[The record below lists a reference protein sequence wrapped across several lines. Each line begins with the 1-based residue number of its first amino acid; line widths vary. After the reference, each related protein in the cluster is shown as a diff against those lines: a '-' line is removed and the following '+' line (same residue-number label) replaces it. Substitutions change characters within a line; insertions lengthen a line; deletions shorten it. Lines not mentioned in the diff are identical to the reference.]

1 MTHGIIP
8 AALSGFGTGL
18 SLIVAIGAQN
28 AFVLRQGVRRQS
40 VLAVVAI
47 CALSDAALI
56 ALGVAGVGAFVTAWP
71 PALTL
76 VGLVGGAFLIGY
88 GVLAARRVLR
98 PVPGATLQAEDTAT
112 VTAAG
117 PDTTT
122 SGGTATTAALTTST
136 AASTATATATATAA
150 SPGTAAAAA
159 ASTATTT
166 ATTTTTVKAPAPAPG
181 RAATRRAVLTCLAM
195 TWLNPHVYLDTVL
208 LLGSLAADRGDLR
221 WAFGIGA
228 GLASLVWFGALGY
241 GARLLSGL
249 LSRPSAWRVLDGLVA
264 ATMVTMG
271 GLLLAR
277 A

>member
-1 MTHGIIP
+1 MVEHMTHGIIT
-8 AALSGFGTGL
+8 AALAGFGTGL

-28 AFVLRQGVRRQS
+28 AFVLRQGVRRQA

-71 PALTL
+71 AALTA
-76 VGLVGGAFLIGY
+76 VGLAGGTFLVCY

-98 PVPGATLQAEDTAT
+98 PEPGAALDTA
-112 VTAAG
+112 G
-117 PDTTT
+117 
-122 SGGTATTAALTTST
+122 
-136 AASTATATATATAA
+136 AAS
-150 SPGTAAAAA
+150 S
-159 ASTATTT
+159 S
-166 ATTTTTVKAPAPAPG
+166 
-181 RAATRRAVLTCLAM
+181 RRRAVLTCLAM

-228 GLASLVWFGALGY
+228 GLASLIWFAGLGY
-241 GARLLSGL
+241 GARLLSGVL
-249 LSRPSAWRVLDGLVA
+249 ARPRAWRVLDGLVA

-271 GLLLAR
+271 GMLLAR